1 MYSNR
6 IEKEDRQVTTVSDQE
21 LTMTPLRGKSGKAFI
36 GQYPNGEKIFIKF
49 NTTPILPAL
58 AKEQIAPQLLWVRRT
73 GNGDTMSAQE
83 WLDGRILTKED
94 MGSKQIVHILL
105 RLHKSRPLVN
115 QLLQLNYK
123 IENPYDLLVD
133 WEKNAP
139 LQIRE
144 NTYLQSIVKELKRS
158 LPEFRSEVATIVHG
172 DIKHSNWVI
181 TTSGMIYLV
190 DWDSVRLTDRM
201 YDVAFLLSHYI
212 PYTRWGEWLNY
223 YGYKDN
229 EKVRSKVKWY
239 GQFSYLSQ
247 ILKCFDKR
255 DMEHV
260 NQEIY
265 GLRKFRELVSK
276 NK

>member
-6 IEKEDRQVTTVSDQE
+6 IEKEGRQVTTVSDQE

-265 GLRKFRELVSK
+265 GLRKFRELVNK

>member
-1 MYSNR
+1 MT
-6 IEKEDRQVTTVSDQE
+6 IVSDQE

-144 NTYLQSIVKELKRS
+144 NTYLQGIVKELKRS
-158 LPEFRSEVATIVHG
+158 LPEFRSEVATLTLHVTHEFVHSAVNFVVNHFFWQFNDFSVCNSQFKRSTFNSIVKC
-172 DIKHSNWVI
+172 D
-181 TTSGMIYLV
+181 
-190 DWDSVRLTDRM
+190 
-201 YDVAFLLSHYI
+201 F
-212 PYTRWGEWLNY
+212 
-223 YGYKDN
+223 
-229 EKVRSKVKWY
+229 
-239 GQFSYLSQ
+239 FS
-247 ILKCFDKR
+247 
-255 DMEHV
+255 
-260 NQEIY
+260 
-265 GLRKFRELVSK
+265 
-276 NK
+276 

>member
-1 MYSNR
+1 M
-6 IEKEDRQVTTVSDQE
+6 TTTEQE
-21 LTMTPLRGKSGKAFI
+21 LTLTPLRGKSGKAYK
-36 GQYPNGEKIFIKF
+36 GTYPNGDCVFIKL

-58 AKEQIAPQLLWVRRT
+58 AKEQIAPQLLWAKRM

-83 WLDGRILTKED
+83 WLNGRTLTKKD
-94 MGSKQIVHILL
+94 MNSKQIIHILL
-105 RLHKSRPLVN
+105 RLHKSKQLVN

-133 WEKNAP
+133 FEKNAP
-139 LQIRE
+139 LQIQQ
-144 NTYLQSIVKELKRS
+144 NSYLQAIVKELKRS

-181 TTSGMIYLV
+181 TTSGMIFLV

-201 YDVAFLLSHYI
+201 YDVAYLLSHYI
-212 PYTRWGEWLNY
+212 PKSRWAEWLSY
-223 YGYKDN
+223 YGYKNND
-229 EKVRSKVKWY
+229 KVMQKIIWY
-239 GQFSYLSQ
+239 GQLSYLTQ

-265 GLRKFRELVSK
+265 ALRKFREMFGK
-276 NK
+276 K

>member
-6 IEKEDRQVTTVSDQE
+6 IEKEGRQVTTVSDQE

-229 EKVRSKVKWY
+229 EKVRSKVNWY

>member
-6 IEKEDRQVTTVSDQE
+6 IEKEGRQVTTVSDQE

-229 EKVRSKVKWY
+229 EKVRSKVAWY

>member
-1 MYSNR
+1 M
-6 IEKEDRQVTTVSDQE
+6 TMSDQE
-21 LTMTPLRGKSGKAFI
+21 LTMIPLRGKSGKAFI
-36 GQYPNGEKIFIKF
+36 GQYANGEKIFIKF

-83 WLDGRILTKED
+83 WLNGRILAKED
-94 MGSKQIVHILL
+94 MGSKQIIHILW

-133 WEKNAP
+133 WERNAP
-139 LQIRE
+139 RQIQE
-144 NTYLQSIVKELKRS
+144 NTYLQGIVKELKRS
-158 LPEFRSEVATIVHG
+158 LPEFDSQAATIVHG

-212 PYTRWGEWLNY
+212 PQSRWEEWLQY
-223 YGYKDN
+223 YGYKQMDDIY
-229 EKVRSKVKWY
+229 EKIVWY
-239 GQFSYLSQ
+239 GQFSYLAQ
-247 ILKCFDKR
+247 ILNCFDKR

-265 GLRKFRELVSK
+265 GLRKFREWVSK
-276 NK
+276 NKL

>member
-1 MYSNR
+1 M
-6 IEKEDRQVTTVSDQE
+6 TTVSDQE

-144 NTYLQSIVKELKRS
+144 NTYLQGIVKELKRS

-229 EKVRSKVKWY
+229 EKVRSKVEWY

-276 NK
+276 KK

>member
-6 IEKEDRQVTTVSDQE
+6 IEKEGRQVTTVSDQE

-265 GLRKFRELVSK
+265 GLRKFRELFNK

>member
-1 MYSNR
+1 M
-6 IEKEDRQVTTVSDQE
+6 TTVSDQE

-58 AKEQIAPQLLWVRRT
+58 AKEQIAPQLLWVR
-73 GNGDTMSAQE
+73 
-83 WLDGRILTKED
+83 
-94 MGSKQIVHILL
+94 VHILL

-144 NTYLQSIVKELKRS
+144 NTYLQGIVKELKRS

-212 PYTRWGEWLNY
+212 PYTRWGEWLNS

-229 EKVRSKVKWY
+229 EKVRSKVAWY

-276 NK
+276 KK

>member
-1 MYSNR
+1 MTAS
-6 IEKEDRQVTTVSDQE
+6 EQDFT
-21 LTMTPLRGKSGKAFI
+21 LTPLRGKSGKAYI
-36 GQYPNGEKIFIKF
+36 GTYTSGERIFVKV

-58 AKEQIAPQLLWVRRT
+58 AKEQIAPQLLWSKRL

-83 WLDGRILTKED
+83 WLDGRILTRED
-94 MGSKQIVHILL
+94 MGSKQVAHILQ
-105 RLHKSRPLVN
+105 RLHTSKPLVN

-123 IENPYDLLVD
+123 IENPYDLLLD
-133 WEKNAP
+133 WENNAP

-158 LPEFRSEVATIVHG
+158 LPSFRSEVATIVHG

-201 YDVAFLLSHYI
+201 YDVAYLLSHYI
-212 PYTRWGEWLNY
+212 PYSRWHEWLAY

-229 EKVRSKVKWY
+229 EKVREKIAWY

-247 ILKCFDKR
+247 ILNCFDKR

-265 GLRKFRELVSK
+265 GLRKFREIVRK
-276 NK
+276 K